1 MTYLNLRHLLT
12 EQAVYVEFV
21 DMSSVGL
28 DEKPDNQMRAQLL
41 AIEDS
46 EDNEPGYPPE
56 LHVWFDLSAFETHNK
71 AVAKHDWRDAEGQPG
86 LTWFETDA
94 YPKDGRVDFYVDGP
108 MDAEATVFKMIEV
121 GCDLCRGDAALID
134 QENLRAFLSSSG
146 LLEVFL
152 EDNEAPIASVQIKRC
167 SECGRAF

>member
-46 EDNEPGYPPE
+46 EDNEPGYPP
-56 LHVWFDLSAFETHNK
+56 
-71 AVAKHDWRDAEGQPG
+71 G
-86 LTWFETDA
+86 
-94 YPKDGRVDFYVDGP
+94 
-108 MDAEATVFKMIEV
+108 
-121 GCDLCRGDAALID
+121 
-134 QENLRAFLSSSG
+134 
-146 LLEVFL
+146 
-152 EDNEAPIASVQIKRC
+152 ASCMV
-167 SECGRAF
+167 